1 MLRDQCKR
9 IFFFLLMVLMPQIAG
24 AEMKLLDWLF
34 FSDKAYVKHM
44 EVQAYIV
51 PKEDICEL
59 LLNFPERYQQ
69 LDNKSLY
76 NKDTFLL
83 LRVRNNGKKH
93 AWGALACKV
102 PTYHSPIKLSI
113 YGVGRS
119 NARAYNVYLIQLG
132 SLIIVPGEIGIP
144 AISIEWD
151 ELYTK

>member
-102 PTYHSPIKLSI
+102 PTYHWSIKISVL
-113 YGVGRS
+113 GVGRS
-119 NARAYNVYLIQLG
+119 DFAHYNSYLIELG
-132 SLIIVPGEIGIP
+132 CLVSVANQPGAP
-144 AISIEWD
+144 KISIEWD